1 MALVRALVREPLV
14 HFAILGALLFT
25 LDAATREREPSAPE
39 TCGGL
44 AVPRGPI
51 VVDAALR
58 STLVEQWTKTH
69 PSPPTDAEL
78 STIVERWIDEEVLY
92 REGLARG
99 LAEGDALVRER
110 IASQMAYVLGER
122 IVVAEPDD
130 DELRAAFEADR
141 TRWSTPDRVDLT
153 QVFVSGTDEAAQT
166 RAREL
171 LELLHNGAD
180 PNGLGDTFSGGRRF
194 RARRID
200 ELAERFG
207 DAFVVG
213 LDTQPER
220 TWVLRRSS
228 SGLHLVRVD
237 RRVASTT
244 PELDAV
250 RDEVRHDWQA
260 ASREAALRQAK
271 AELRAHWEVVT
282 TP

>member
-1 MALVRALVREPLV
+1 MRALVREPLV

-25 LDAATREREPSAPE
+25 LDAATRERDATAPE
-39 TCGGL
+39 ACGGL

-51 VVDAALR
+51 VVDATLR
-58 STLVEQWTKTH
+58 STLAEQWTKNH

-78 STIVERWIDEEVLY
+78 AMLVERWIDEEVLY

-110 IASQMAYVLGER
+110 IAGQMAYVLGER
-122 IVVAEPDD
+122 IVVPEPSDD
-130 DELRAAFEADR
+130 DLRAAFAADPA
-141 TRWSTPDRVDLT
+141 RWSIPDRIDLT
-153 QVFVSGTDEAAQT
+153 QVFVAGTDEAAEA

-171 LELLHNGAD
+171 LALLHNGAD

-194 RARRID
+194 RGRRID

-213 LDTQPER
+213 LATQPER
-220 TWVLRRSS
+220 SWVLRRSS
-228 SGLHLVRVD
+228 TGLHLVRVD
-237 RRVASTT
+237 RRVASAA
-244 PELDAV
+244 PELDTV

-260 ASREAALRQAK
+260 TAREQALRTEKEA
-271 AELRAHWEVVT
+271 LRAHWEVVT